1 MKQKRRL
8 DNIIYW
14 SGDFLAALIVW
25 ALFFTLRSKGESNIF
40 DWRFLEDQNFYFG
53 IIIIPI
59 CWILFYSIFDK
70 YKDIYR
76 LSRLAT
82 FGRTLLLSFFGCLII
97 FFTLILDDLIIDYT
111 SYYKS
116 FFRLFFLHFAITS
129 FVRMLIL
136 TRASRKLKTGKVGF
150 NTLMIG
156 GDQKAIDL
164 YNDLNNRK
172 NSLGYRFV
180 GFVDTNGRS
189 KNLLGEKLHVLG
201 KIKDIETIVQDY
213 EIEEAIVAI
222 ETSEHNRLKEILN
235 VLFDYDKQLLVKI
248 IPDMYDIMLGSVK
261 MNHVYGAILIEI
273 EREMMPKWQRLIK
286 RGMDIFGSLF
296 GLLLFSPLLLFSAIR
311 VKLSSPGPIFFL
323 QERIGINGKPFNI
336 VKFRS
341 MFMNAEDQGPALSND
356 NDPRCTKWGG
366 LMRKYRI
373 DELPQFYN
381 VIKGE
386 MSLVGP
392 RPERKYFIEQIQKR
406 APHVKHL
413 LKVRPGI
420 TSWGQVKYGYASS
433 VDEMIQRLKLDLLY
447 IENQSLALDFKILFY
462 TVLILLQGKG
472 K

>member
-1 MKQKRRL
+1 M
-8 DNIIYW
+8 
-14 SGDFLAALIVW
+14 
-25 ALFFTLRSKGESNIF
+25 
-40 DWRFLEDQNFYFG
+40 
-53 IIIIPI
+53 
-59 CWILFYSIFDK
+59 
-70 YKDIYR
+70 
-76 LSRLAT
+76 
-82 FGRTLLLSFFGCLII
+82 
-97 FFTLILDDLIIDYT
+97 
-111 SYYKS
+111 
-116 FFRLFFLHFAITS
+116 
-129 FVRMLIL
+129 IL

-180 GFVDTNGRS
+180 GFIDSNGKS
-189 KNLLGEKLHVLG
+189 KNLLSQKLPVLG
-201 KIKDIETIVQDY
+201 KIKDIEKIVQEH

-273 EREMMPKWQRLIK
+273 EREMMPKWQRLFK

-323 QERIGINGKPFNI
+323 QERIGLNGKPFNI

-392 RPERKYFIEQIQKR
+392 RPERKFFIEQIQKR

-462 TVLILLQGKG
+462 TVLILIQGKG